1 MLRTRSWNFSVAVA
15 RYIADITCHDEVT
28 WSWKSFAP
36 ARLRFYR
43 RKSVSPHQ
51 RILSLILSLL
61 ILASPFFSRQ
71 LKERKISR
79 QFICP
84 APMVLSFSH
93 CYPRKWLL
101 PAPTQL
107 RSFRY
112 ARLPL
117 VLGTLYTIQC
127 NGSFSVGLKFGIIFA
142 RFTFYREV
150 KFEYWRKIASS
161 RE

>member
-1 MLRTRSWNFSVAVA
+1 MKFFCRRREIHCGHNVSRRSYVVVKIFRAGE
-15 RYIADITCHDEVT
+15 IAIPP
-28 WSWKSFAP
+28 SKK
-36 ARLRFYR
+36 RF
-43 RKSVSPHQ
+43 PHQ

-93 CYPRKWLL
+93 CYPRRWLL

-127 NGSFSVGLKFGIIFA
+127 NGSFSVGLKFGVIFA

-161 RE
+161 RK